1 MKIVLTAINAKY
13 IHSNLALRN
22 FIAFTSDCS
31 EHLVL
36 KEYTINHAPDQILQG
51 IYRELPD
58 VLCISCYIWNIGS
71 VETFVREFHKLM
83 PAVPI
88 WLGGPEVSFESEAL
102 AEAHIL
108 RIFTANTPLGVLSHL
123 Q

>member
-51 IYRELPD
+51 IYREHPD
-58 VLCISCYIWNIGS
+58 VLCISCYIWN
-71 VETFVREFHKLM
+71 
-83 PAVPI
+83 PI
-88 WLGGPEVSFESEAL
+88 YSYLGNKVKGNDTMYQKMKENFADKKENG
-102 AEAHIL
+102 
-108 RIFTANTPLGVLSHL
+108 T
-123 Q
+123 